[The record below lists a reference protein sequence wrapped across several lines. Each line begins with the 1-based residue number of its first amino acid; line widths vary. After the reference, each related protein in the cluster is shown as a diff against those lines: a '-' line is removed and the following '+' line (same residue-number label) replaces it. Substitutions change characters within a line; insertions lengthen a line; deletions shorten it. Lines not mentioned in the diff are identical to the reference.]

1 MNTDFKT
8 LCTPAKI
15 YFSLAVIASLIA
27 LFNKIPALA
36 VFAKLVFAFIWVV
49 ILNWLCKKGY
59 KSVSWGLVLL
69 PYIMILLVMLGF
81 VAK

>member
-1 MNTDFKT
+1 MNTAFET

-15 YFSLAVIASLIA
+15 YFALAVIASLIA
-27 LFNKIPALA
+27 LFNKIHVLA